1 GIQCLWDSHALFIKL
16 NRNGCV
22 VYYWREGD
30 VNAFL
35 PDAQIHLHHAR
46 LEICPVMVCN
56 DIFIFVFFLL
66 VVAFLVAYH
75 QNKQL
80 IGEKGLLPGK
90 LYLQNVQRYFKGKIN
105 LDTLSYAPTIIW
117 FLDWSAMDSI
127 LDYLAG
133 LGLGISACV
142 LVTGCANMI
151 LMAILWI
158 LYLSLV
164 NVGQICLQISD
175 AVD

>member
-1 GIQCLWDSHALFIKL
+1 MAAPGGTLRKRRGVGEAPRAPPAEEEPAPPARPPLRPGTFWLSRIVLLRSIALLYF
-16 NRNGCV
+16 
-22 VYYWREGD
+22 
-30 VNAFL
+30 
-35 PDAQIHLHHAR
+35 
-46 LEICPVMVCN
+46 
-56 DIFIFVFFLL
+56 
-66 VVAFLVAYH
+66 VAFLVAYH

-117 FLDWSAMDSI
+117 FLDWSDMDSI

-164 NVGQICLQISD
+164 NVGQIWYSFGK
-175 AVD
+175 